1 MERFILDT
9 HECVYYVDKLKL
21 RGNYIPRRTATLSL
35 NDDGRTAHGR
45 LMLVGGEHVCDV
57 DGNMGSRDSSSQTE
71 NQMRRSIIMFEERSQ
86 TRERNRQCA
95 SVHGCLGGGNPSDI
109 NFWWVGTRLTI
120 HLRIY
125 SPEFPASLVLQP
137 LQNQVPEHPNP
148 FLRETRVCL
157 LYTSPSPRD

>member
-1 MERFILDT
+1 MKRFILDT

-57 DGNMGSRDSSSQTE
+57 DGNMGSRDSSSQTK
-71 NQMRRSIIMFEERSQ
+71 NQIRRSIITFEERSR

-109 NFWWVGTRLTI
+109 NLWCKWVIEDCRCRLSSGCSSKGLWCLGI
-120 HLRIY
+120 P
-125 SPEFPASLVLQP
+125 SG
-137 LQNQVPEHPNP
+137 NQQEPSR
-148 FLRETRVCL
+148 REVRREL
-157 LYTSPSPRD
+157 SRRE